1 VSYKMRW
8 QKYFTVITE
17 RKNVAFE
24 MFDKVS
30 LLCYWN
36 VKQISGKDF
45 EWLNSNIC
53 LLDYTK
59 LCIMWLWICH
69 FVVQPHGK
77 VEIALTYP
85 CIPHILTGKRLLLLH
100 HAHFSSF
107 FWDANLH
114 LPHTPPHSVCIL
126 LADILTKTW
135 DLFWIFNSWVPL
147 Q

>member
-1 VSYKMRW
+1 M
-8 QKYFTVITE
+8 ITE

-24 MFDKVS
+24 MLDQVS

-36 VKQISGKDF
+36 VKQISDKEEYF

-59 LCIMWLWICH
+59 LCMMWHWMCH

-85 CIPHILTGKRLLLLH
+85 CIPLI
-100 HAHFSSF
+100 
-107 FWDANLH
+107 
-114 LPHTPPHSVCIL
+114 I
-126 LADILTKTW
+126 
-135 DLFWIFNSWVPL
+135 NS
-147 Q
+147 